1 MSMVMDRIL
10 DEKFHQWVQGKDAT
24 QARVSIFEKVRDIP
38 YAVIPELCDTES
50 YVDILKLGRGS
61 CTPKH
66 FLLCN
71 MFQRLGML
79 VLYVVYPFQWGDR
92 AEVLKD
98 LPERLIRLAQR
109 QPVSHHLACKVEIN
123 DRLVLIDATL
133 DSPLKKVDLPVNLHW
148 DGFSD
153 TLLAIDPCGEEQ
165 VYHPSEAHL
174 MQPRND
180 DEKSLEFYNEL
191 NLCLE
196 QVRQL

>member
-1 MSMVMDRIL
+1 
-10 DEKFHQWVQGKDAT
+10 
-24 QARVSIFEKVRDIP
+24 
-38 YAVIPELCDTES
+38 
-50 YVDILKLGRGS
+50 
-61 CTPKH
+61 
-66 FLLCN
+66 
-71 MFQRLGML
+71 MFQRLSMT
-79 VLYVVYPFQWGDR
+79 VLYVVYPFQWGNR
-92 AEVLKD
+92 AEVLED
-98 LPERLIRLAQR
+98 FPERLMRLAQE

-123 DRLVLIDATL
+123 GKLVLVDATL
-133 DSPLKKVDLPVNLHW
+133 DSPLKKINLPVNLHW

-153 TLLAIDPCGEEQ
+153 TLMAIEPCGEEQ